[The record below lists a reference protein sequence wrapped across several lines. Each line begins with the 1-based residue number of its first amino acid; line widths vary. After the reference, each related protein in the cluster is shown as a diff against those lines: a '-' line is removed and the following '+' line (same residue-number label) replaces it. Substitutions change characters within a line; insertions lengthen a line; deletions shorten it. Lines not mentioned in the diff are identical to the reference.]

1 MLFVT
6 SRERTIQTP
15 CSHEPATPGRSTGTE
30 AAAGCAGW
38 PVAAARH
45 RVRLLGKQ
53 QQKPKSGRS
62 DAGHCS
68 PQKYPHNAP
77 HPALLLPVRSQS
89 THAADPQSSA
99 RNLGSFVPPEPTS
112 QLASL
117 WCDGAANHFLC
128 FRSAAR
134 KRVQKGFHTMREGI
148 TYLNLGSHRPSSML
162 DCTARPC

>member
-53 QQKPKSGRS
+53 QQKAAVLMPATALARPGSGSSSGSGGGSGYARMVSLGGNTS
-62 DAGHCS
+62 DG
-68 PQKYPHNAP
+68 NG
-77 HPALLLPVRSQS
+77 
-89 THAADPQSSA
+89 SSA
-99 RNLGSFVPPEPTS
+99 ESGGIGFGFDVRDLADDDPGSSVRQRWRQRCASVVVGGNGDTNAVTALG
-112 QLASL
+112 
-117 WCDGAANHFLC
+117 G
-128 FRSAAR
+128 
-134 KRVQKGFHTMREGI
+134 
-148 TYLNLGSHRPSSML
+148 
-162 DCTARPC
+162 